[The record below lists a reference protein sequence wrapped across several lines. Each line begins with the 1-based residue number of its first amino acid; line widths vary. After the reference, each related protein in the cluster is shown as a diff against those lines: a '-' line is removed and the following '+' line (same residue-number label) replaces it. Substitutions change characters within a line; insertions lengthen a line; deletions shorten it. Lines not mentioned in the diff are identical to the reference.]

1 MRATMSTWD
10 LRGYSSKIRIFTTKV
25 KTHLKSFRMDINKF
39 AIIKASANVPRR
51 PTAII
56 GKNQQLW
63 DLGMNHVD
71 METDRKVD
79 EKIRQLDSQLHFVL
93 VAEYFDESLVLLA
106 RLMCWDLTDVRYL
119 KQNARKSEKVS
130 NIKKTA
136 RDHLTNWLK
145 ADFKLYKH
153 FVEKLQ
159 ALIDKYGRDK
169 MAQDVATLRS
179 LNEDLKSDC
188 VMEVADNTK
197 LKGEFK

>member
-1 MRATMSTWD
+1 
-10 LRGYSSKIRIFTTKV
+10 
-25 KTHLKSFRMDINKF
+25 MDINKF
-39 AIIKASANVPRR
+39 ALIKASANVPRR

-79 EKIRQLDSQLHFVL
+79 EKIRQLDSQLNFVL
-93 VAEYFDESLVLLA
+93 IAEYFDESLVLLA

-130 NIKKTA
+130 NIKKSA

-145 ADFKLYKH
+145 ADFKLYRH
-153 FVEKLQ
+153 FVNKLNT
-159 ALIDKYGRDK
+159 LIDKYGREK
-169 MAQDVATLRS
+169 MAQDVATLKS
-179 LNEDLKSDC
+179 LNEDLRSDC
-188 VMEVADNTK
+188 VLEVADNSK

>member
-1 MRATMSTWD
+1 
-10 LRGYSSKIRIFTTKV
+10 
-25 KTHLKSFRMDINKF
+25 MDINKF
-39 AIIKASANVPRR
+39 ARIKASANVPRR

-71 METDRKVD
+71 METTSKVD
-79 EKIRQLDSQLHFVL
+79 EKIRQLDSQLHLVL

-130 NIKKTA
+130 NIKQSS
-136 RDHLTNWLK
+136 RDYLTRWLK
-145 ADFKLYKH
+145 SDFKLYNH
-153 FVEKLQ
+153 FANKLETI
-159 ALIDKYGRDK
+159 IDKYGRDK
-169 MAQDVATLRS
+169 MARDVETLRT
-179 LNEDLKSDC
+179 LNEDLRRDC
-188 VMEVADNTK
+188 VLEVADNSK